1 MNVHEQTGLL
11 FIGETMISW
20 IKRAWLRPEADASKR
35 PAGSLSKVSA
45 AIDAAALEDVPAHP
59 ADADTVRTATSEPGL
74 GEGTVATTH
83 LEQALSE
90 QRSQIF
96 NSVAMQIGLHV
107 DTIVIDMNIACQDM
121 LATVDVVTAN
131 AQDTQIHMVA
141 TSERLDGLTTNVG
154 MVASSIAELAMSTQE
169 IAEQSLSAALVA
181 DQLRLTT
188 GKVEAGIGVLEHAVA
203 KIGDIGGLIDGIAR
217 KTNLLALN
225 ATIEAARAGAA
236 GRGFAVVANEVKAL
250 ANQTSSAT
258 HEIAG
263 QIQAIQKALADVVGL
278 VVSVT
283 NEINSIKHTSSMIA
297 AATEQ
302 QSVMTSSIN
311 FNIEETA
318 ADTKAVSDLLK
329 NITGQSL
336 DTSEK
341 SQDLNVLA
349 MGLSGK
355 ADDVERA
362 IAGLV
367 RDLKAA

>member
-1 MNVHEQTGLL
+1 MLATPLDQALAEQKAEI
-11 FIGETMISW
+11 FS
-20 IKRAWLRPEADASKR
+20 S
-35 PAGSLSKVSA
+35 
-45 AIDAAALEDVPAHP
+45 
-59 ADADTVRTATSEPGL
+59 
-74 GEGTVATTH
+74 VAT
-83 LEQALSE
+83 
-90 QRSQIF
+90 
-96 NSVAMQIGLHV
+96 QIGLHV

-121 LATVDVVTAN
+121 LATVDAVTSN

-154 MVASSIAELAMSTQE
+154 MVATSIAELAMSTQE
-169 IAEQSLSAALVA
+169 IAEQSLSASLVA
-181 DQLRLTT
+181 DQVRLTT
-188 GKVEAGIGVLEHAVA
+188 GKVQTGIGVLEQAVA

-225 ATIEAARAGAA
+225 ATIEAARAGVA
-236 GRGFAVVANEVKAL
+236 GRGFAVVATEVKAL
-250 ANQTSSAT
+250 ASQTSSAT

-263 QIQAIQKALADVVGL
+263 QIQAIQNALADVVGL
-278 VVSVT
+278 VASVT
-283 NEINSIKHTSSMIA
+283 DEINSIKHTSSMIA

-329 NITGQSL
+329 NITGQSI

-341 SQDLNVLA
+341 SQDLNMLA

-362 IAGLV
+362 IASLV
-367 RDLKAA
+367 RDLRAA